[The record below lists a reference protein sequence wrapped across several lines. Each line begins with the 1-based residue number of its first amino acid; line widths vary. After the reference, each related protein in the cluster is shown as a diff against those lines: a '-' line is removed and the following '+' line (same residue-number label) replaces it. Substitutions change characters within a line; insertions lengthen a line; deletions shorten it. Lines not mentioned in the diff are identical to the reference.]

1 VGAVALT
8 ADTHDRCGVRHY
20 AYLPACGVPAT
31 WSASPCVRLSRTPW
45 PDVTPSRVGCPTRSQ
60 WIWAFSG
67 QPPSEPGV
75 PAFQAP
81 GSPAITPR
89 ARPGRAR
96 GERQGPLRVPALR
109 IPHGCFPFIAC
120 APSPCGPSLAVS
132 RLGGR
137 YPADYFGH
145 SVAIGLASRRR
156 SHVHHCCTCRARFR
170 RPVRLLQYPDR
181 ASLLHPRGLQRASR
195 QLAAGAGTGF
205 RRLSGRFHIAPSG
218 D

>member
-1 VGAVALT
+1 MNSGLFQAASLRT
-8 ADTHDRCGVRHY
+8 RR
-20 AYLPACGVPAT
+20 AT
-31 WSASPCVRLSRTPW
+31 FT
-45 PDVTPSRVGCPTRSQ
+45 
-60 WIWAFSG
+60 
-67 QPPSEPGV
+67 
-75 PAFQAP
+75 AP

-89 ARPGRAR
+89 ARRGSRGSSRAR
-96 GERQGPLRVPALR
+96 GERPIPLRLPALR
-109 IPHGCFPFIAC
+109 IPHGPWPFIAC

-137 YPADYFGH
+137 HPADYFGH

-205 RRLSGRFHIAPSG
+205 RRLSGRCHIPPSG